1 MAGATSAAPEPRPA
15 GVGSAWHHRAM
26 SSEPAAEPQ
35 ATAAPTTTE
44 ATDPASEPA
53 PTELWVERTGTRT
66 YTGHSSRGAQVQ
78 IGPAT
83 AGAVFT
89 PGELLKI
96 ALAGCTGM
104 SADAPVARRLGDDV
118 AMTVRVSGTS
128 DPEQDRY
135 FDIFEHLVVDLSGL
149 DDENRQRLRRVVE
162 RAVDAHCTVARTLEH
177 SARVHMTIVGEA

>member
-1 MAGATSAAPEPRPA
+1 
-15 GVGSAWHHRAM
+15 M

-35 ATAAPTTTE
+35 ATGATTT
-44 ATDPASEPA
+44 TDPASPAPGPA

-104 SADAPVARRLGDDV
+104 SADAPIARRLGDDV
-118 AMTVRVSGTS
+118 AVTVRVSGTS

-135 FDIFEHLVVDLSGL
+135 FDIYEHLVVDLAGI
-149 DDENRQRLRRVVE
+149 DEEGRHRLRRVVE
-162 RAVDAHCTVARTLEH
+162 RAVEAHCTVARTLEN
-177 SARVHMTIVGEA
+177 SAQVHMTIVEEA